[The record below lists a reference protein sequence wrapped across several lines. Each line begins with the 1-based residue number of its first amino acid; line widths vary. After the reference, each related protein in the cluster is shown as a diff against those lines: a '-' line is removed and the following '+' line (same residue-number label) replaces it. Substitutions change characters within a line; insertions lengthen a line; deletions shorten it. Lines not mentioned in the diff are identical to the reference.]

1 MKSVIMKIILIV
13 ALIALTLTQC
23 IAQQKNSGKKE
34 SPIPI
39 LIRCD
44 DWGMSHS
51 VNMAAKQVLE
61 KGFPVSASIMFAC
74 PWYQE
79 AVEIVKQY
87 PHVSVGVHL
96 TLNAEWK
103 NYRWGPVAGKNAV
116 PSLVDS
122 IGFFFPSRAL
132 LFGNNPKLS
141 EIETELRAQ
150 IDRAVRSG
158 AKIDYLDY
166 HMGAAVQ
173 TPETRAIVEKLAEEY
188 QLAISRYF
196 DEVDVESGYSAP
208 VTNKLDTLL
217 KRVKELEP
225 GGTKLFVIHVG
236 LDDAEMGA
244 MEDLNVSGPKEM
256 SKHRQSE
263 LNALISP
270 QFQSLIRSPNYRLVN
285 YRTLI
290 NEHGLRSMKRPESR

>member
-1 MKSVIMKIILIV
+1 MKSVLWKIILI
-13 ALIALTLTQC
+13 AILIALSQSLGT
-23 IAQQKNSGKKE
+23 AQQKTSGMKAA
-34 SPIPI
+34 PIHI

-87 PHVSVGVHL
+87 RNVSVGVHL

-122 IGFFFPSRAL
+122 VGFFFPSRAA
-132 LFGNNPKLS
+132 LFTNDPKLS
-141 EIETELRAQ
+141 EIEVELRAQ

-158 AKIDYLDY
+158 VKIDYLDY

-173 TPETRAIVEKLAEEY
+173 TPETRAIVEKLADEY
-188 QLAISRYF
+188 RLAISRYF
-196 DEVDVESGYSAP
+196 DEVDVESAYSVP
-208 VTNKLDTLL
+208 TDHKLDTLL
-217 KRVKELEP
+217 ARTKRLEP

-236 LDDAEMGA
+236 LDDAELSA
-244 MEDLNVSGPKEM
+244 MEDLNVFGPKEM
-256 SKHRQSE
+256 SKHRQAE

-270 QFQSLIRSPNYRLVN
+270 QFQSLVKEPKYKLVN
-285 YRTLI
+285 YRSLI
-290 NEHGLRSMKRPESR
+290 NDYGLQSMKRPEN